1 MAALGM
7 LRPMLAWRVTKY
19 GPYREVMETETLPDP
34 AAPKGGVVVKVA
46 AAGLNFFDILS
57 VAGEYQI
64 KLPPPFTPGT
74 EAAGT
79 VVEAGEGSRF
89 AVGDRVIGSNIM
101 GAFAERMIVPD
112 TGCFAIPDAMTDPE
126 AAALLI
132 NYQTSLFALTHR
144 AALAEG
150 ETLLVHGGAG
160 GVGVAAIQLGKA
172 LGATVIATA
181 SSERKRQVC
190 REAGADHV
198 IDYTGEDFVPAVKKL
213 TRGRGADV
221 IYDPV
226 GGDVFDKSTKCIAW
240 GGRLVVIGFASGRI
254 PEIKAN
260 RILLKNMSVV
270 GLNWG
275 GYQLQDRS
283 LITAAHE
290 RLCRMYA
297 DHQIAPVVFGNF
309 SLTDLPDAMDALT
322 QRDSHGKV
330 VLHVN

>member
-1 MAALGM
+1 
-7 LRPMLAWRVTKY
+7 MLAWRVTRH
-19 GPYREVMETETLPDP
+19 GPYRDVLTTETLPAP
-34 AAPKGGVVVKVA
+34 SAPKGGVVIEVR

-57 VAGEYQI
+57 VAGQYQV

-112 TGCFAIPDAMTDPE
+112 TGCFAIPEAMSDAE

-144 AALAEG
+144 AALARG

-181 SSERKRQVC
+181 GSEVKRALCTQV
-190 REAGADHV
+190 GADHV
-198 IDYTGEDFVPAVKKL
+198 IDYTHEDFVPAVKKL
-213 TRGRGADV
+213 TGGRGADI

-290 RLCRMYA
+290 RLCQMHA
-297 DHQIAPVVFGNF
+297 QGSIAPVVFGDF
-309 SLTDLPDAMDALT
+309 GLEDLPAAMDALA
-322 QRDSHGKV
+322 QRKSHGKV
-330 VLHVN
+330 VLRVG

>member
-1 MAALGM
+1 
-7 LRPMLAWRVTKY
+7 MLAWRVTHY
-19 GPYREVMETETLPDP
+19 GSYRDVLEQQTLPDP
-34 AAPKGGVVVKVA
+34 SAPKGGVVIEVA

-57 VAGEYQI
+57 VAGQYQV

-79 VVEAGEGSRF
+79 VVEAGEDSRF
-89 AVGDRVIGSNIM
+89 AVGDRVLGTNIM

-112 TGCFAIPDAMTDPE
+112 TGCFSIPEGMSDPH
-126 AAALLI
+126 AAALFI
-132 NYQTSLFALTHR
+132 NYQTSYFALTHR
-144 AALAEG
+144 ANLQAG

-160 GVGVAAIQLGKA
+160 GVGVSAIQLGKA

-181 SSERKRQVC
+181 STELKRQVC
-190 REAGADHV
+190 TEAGADHV
-198 IDYTGEDFVPAVKKL
+198 IDYTQEDFVAAVKHL
-213 TRGRGADV
+213 TKSRGADV

-240 GGRLVVIGFASGRI
+240 GGRLLVIGFASGRI

-270 GLNWG
+270 GLHWG
-275 GYQLQDRS
+275 SYQTQAPA

-290 RLCRMYA
+290 RLLELYEA
-297 DHQIAPVVFGNF
+297 GSIAPVVFGDF
-309 SLTDLPDAMDALT
+309 SLADLPAAMDTLA
-322 QRDSHGKV
+322 QRRSHGKV
-330 VLHVN
+330 VLRGG